1 MVADRGEQVPSTDGG
16 SETVRER
23 SALSVRATLI
33 SVKDLDV
40 SVVFYQDV
48 MGLCEVMR
56 QDQIAVLRNEPSGKL
71 DIILRVSGRSA
82 FHRSGQQALGL
93 RASSFDVGSFE
104 ELDRVER
111 SLRTRE
117 AFLDRGSSGPPR
129 RFEYVRG
136 LDPDRQVLI
145 FMAHSA
151 GMEFSA
157 DHYQQIVGLMYG
169 VDI

>member
-16 SETVRER
+16 SGTAHER
-23 SALSVRATLI
+23 SALSVRATLV

-40 SVVFYQDV
+40 SAVFYQDV
-48 MGLCEVMR
+48 MGLREVMR
-56 QDQIAVLRNEPSGKL
+56 QDQIAVLGNEPSGRL

-82 FHRSGQQALGL
+82 SHRSGQQALGL
-93 RASSFDVGSFE
+93 RAISFDVGCFD

-111 SLRTRE
+111 SLRTGE

-129 RFEYVRG
+129 TFEYVRG
-136 LDPDRQVLI
+136 HDPDRQVLI
-145 FMAHSA
+145 FMAYRA
-151 GMEFSA
+151 GMKFSA
-157 DHYQQIVGLMYG
+157 EHYQQTVGLMYG

>member
-16 SETVRER
+16 SGTAHER
-23 SALSVRATLI
+23 SALSVRATLV

-40 SVVFYQDV
+40 SAVFYQDV
-48 MGLCEVMR
+48 MGLREVMR
-56 QDQIAVLRNEPSGKL
+56 QDQIAVLGNEPSGKL

-82 FHRSGQQALGL
+82 SHRSGQQALGL
-93 RASSFDVGSFE
+93 RAISFDVGYFE

-129 RFEYVRG
+129 TFEYVRG
-136 LDPDRQVLI
+136 HDPDRQVLI
-145 FMAHSA
+145 FMAYSA

-157 DHYQQIVGLMYG
+157 DHYQQTVGLMYG